1 MNLLGLFVMP
11 LHPPQGPALPL
22 VGRTRRGQSRPIHSL
37 KASRLDLFG
46 GRRRRKVFVKELC
59 LGFGDVPVRQ
69 RLDDHPLLA
78 TKWATD
84 LDFIAFS
91 QSPVGLRG
99 LAVDLH
105 FSYAA
110 GVLGI

>member
-1 MNLLGLFVMP
+1 MP

-22 VGRTRRGQSRPIHSL
+22 VGRTGRGHSRPIHSL
-37 KASRLDLFG
+37 EASRLDFFG
-46 GRRRRKVFVKELC
+46 GRRWRKVFVKELG

-69 RLDDHPLLA
+69 RLNDHALLA
-78 TKWATD
+78 TKGATD

-91 QSPVGLRG
+91 QSPVGLRD

-105 FSYAA
+105 FSHAA
-110 GVLGI
+110 GVLCV